1 MFVSRLSDGAGGG
14 DTGLGTVRQA
24 VILAGGFGS
33 RLRPLT
39 RTRPKTMVEVHGTPI
54 LRHQLDWFAES
65 GVDQVVVSAGHL
77 APVIG
82 DYLASHRLPLRT
94 DVVVEERP
102 LGRGGG
108 LKLAAAALNRPDEP
122 WLAVYGD
129 IWTRFSLAG
138 MFAHHRR
145 HAALATV
152 ALPRPWLPR
161 GSVECDEQGRVTTL
175 VSPVPPPL
183 RVNGGVYIFEPSV
196 VELLP
201 DEGDHEEVSLPRLIR
216 ARQLTGYL
224 VDGPWRAINTPN
236 DLDDIERELSAVTGD
251 A

>member
-1 MFVSRLSDGAGGG
+1 MSRLAGGADGG
-14 DTGLGTVRQA
+14 DTGLGAIRQV

-39 RTRPKTMVEVHGTPI
+39 RTRPKSMVEVRGTPI
-54 LRHQLDWFAES
+54 LRHQMDWFAES
-65 GVDQVVVSAGHL
+65 GVEQVVVSAGHL

-82 DYLASHRLPLRT
+82 GYLASHRLPLRT
-94 DVVVEERP
+94 NVVVEERP

-108 LKLAAAALNRPDEP
+108 LKLAAAALEWPDEP

-129 IWTRFSLAG
+129 IWTRFSLAR

-152 ALPRPWLPR
+152 ALTRPWLPR
-161 GSVECDEQGRVTTL
+161 GSVDCDERGRVTTL
-175 VSPVPPPL
+175 VSHAPPPL
-183 RVNGGVYIFEPSV
+183 RVNGGVYVFEPRV

-201 DEGDHEEVSLPRLIR
+201 DEGDLEEVTLARLIR
-216 ARQLTGYL
+216 ARQLVGYP
-224 VDGPWRAINTPN
+224 VDGPWRAINTPR
-236 DLDDIERELSAVTGD
+236 DLDDIERELVGHG
-251 A
+251 

>member
-1 MFVSRLSDGAGGG
+1 MSRLSDGAGGG

-33 RLRPLT
+33 RLWPLT
-39 RTRPKTMVEVHGTPI
+39 RTRPKSMVEVRGTPI

-65 GVDQVVVSAGHL
+65 GVEQVVVSAGHL

-82 DYLASHRLPLRT
+82 DYLASHQLPLRAE
-94 DVVVEERP
+94 VVVEERP

-108 LKLAAAALNRPDEP
+108 LKLAAAALDRLDEP

-161 GSVECDEQGRVTTL
+161 GSVDCDERGRVTTL
-175 VSPVPPPL
+175 VSHAPPPF
-183 RVNGGVYIFEPSV
+183 RVNGGVYVFAPRV

-201 DEGDHEEVSLPRLIR
+201 DEGDHEEVTLPRLIR
-216 ARQLTGYL
+216 ARQLIGYL
-224 VDGPWRAINTPN
+224 VDGPWRAINTPH
-236 DLDDIERELSAVTGD
+236 DLDDIERELASAADD